1 MLSFPISI
9 LASPLVIKA
18 IIILLTNG
26 HSSYPEFFLSFLIAL
41 ALIAPTYVLHELFH
55 FVFQWAFSHRIP
67 RLSLKPPWPYSALAL
82 GVHISREQG
91 VICAL
96 SPVLFITSIL
106 ILLSMVPN
114 PQAKAILLMTAY
126 IHAGTCG
133 GDFLIM
139 SWLFRHPKR
148 VRLGTIGLANALFE
162 PVGDVA

>member
-1 MLSFPISI
+1 MSFPIAI
-9 LASPLVIKA
+9 LASPLFIMA
-18 IIILLTNG
+18 IITLLTSG
-26 HSSYPEFFLSFLIAL
+26 HSSYPELFLSLLIAL

-67 RLSLKPPWPYSALAL
+67 RLSLKPPWPYSALAS

-106 ILLSMVPN
+106 FLLSMVPN
-114 PQAKAILLMTAY
+114 PQAKAILLVTAY

-148 VRLGTIGLANALFE
+148 VRLGTVGLANALFE
-162 PVGDVA
+162 PVDDVV